1 MTPRTLLLIFG
12 FALAVRAVVAALLFA
27 WHGESGFLIN
37 DSLEYL
43 GLARSGQVQDQFMPT
58 YLVFLSLHLKL
69 FGPSVVWPILSQLM
83 IDSAT
88 CVVIACLA
96 SEIGRGLGRVAGLFA
111 AINPVQI
118 VIATL
123 ILTETLF
130 VFASALV
137 LWAAVRWLRA
147 PSWVAAGAIGV
158 AVGFGVSIRAMMA
171 PWALALPIV
180 LLIVALAAR
189 RIDRHVVG
197 QSVFA
202 ALLAFALQ
210 SPVLLA
216 NHDRFGGWGLTAQ
229 GGDYALHWLVPLV
242 MEAKDG
248 TPHGEGA
255 RLMDERFADVVDR
268 ANHDNPFDR
277 SRAMTRAAGE
287 MLRELGPV
295 PVAKAWVY
303 GAAINL
309 LSPAIILTTP
319 VRELPRTGF
328 YGTPG
333 DSKLEKIITFLF
345 RNDNPAYGWIL
356 LISALGT
363 IACRAIQLRGAWC
376 WLRAGFGGHRL
387 MLATG
392 LLCAAWIGFVL
403 AINGP
408 VASAKYRAPLEPA
421 LVVLFAIGWSRHS
434 VIGNGFT
441 PPPGRL

>member
-12 FALAVRAVVAALLFA
+12 FALTVRAAVAGIVYA

-37 DSLEYL
+37 DSAEYL
-43 GLARSGQVQDQFMPT
+43 GLARSGQAQDQFMPT
-58 YLVFLSLHLKL
+58 YLVFLWVHLKL
-69 FGPSVVWPILSQLM
+69 FGPSVVWPILSQLI

-96 SEIGRGLGRVAGLFA
+96 SAIDRGLGRTAGIFA

-137 LWAAVRWLRA
+137 LWAVVRWLRA
-147 PSWVAAGAIGV
+147 PSWISAGTIGV
-158 AVGFGVSIRAMMA
+158 AVGFGISIRAMMA
-171 PWALALPIV
+171 PWALALPVV

-189 RIDRHVVG
+189 RLDRHVVG
-197 QSVFA
+197 HAVFA

-216 NHDRFGGWGLTAQ
+216 NHDRYGGWGLTAQ
-229 GGDYALHWLVPLV
+229 GGAYALGWLVPLV

-248 TPHGEGA
+248 TPHSEGA
-255 RLMDERFADVVDR
+255 RLMNQRFADVVDP
-268 ANHDNPFDR
+268 ANYDSPFDR

-287 MLRELGPV
+287 MLRELGPAA
-295 PVAKAWVY
+295 VAKAWIY

-319 VRELPRTGF
+319 VRDLPRTGF
-328 YGTPG
+328 YAAPG
-333 DSKLEKIITFLF
+333 DSKLEKIVTFLF
-345 RNDNPAYGWIL
+345 RNDNPTYGWVL

-363 IACRAIQLRGAWC
+363 IACRAIQLPGAWR
-376 WLRAGFGGHRL
+376 WLRAGFTGNRFL
-387 MLATG
+387 LATG

-403 AINGP
+403 VINGP

-421 LVVLFAIGWSRHS
+421 LVILFAMGWSRQS
-434 VIGNGFT
+434 IVGNGFT
-441 PPPGRL
+441 APPGRL